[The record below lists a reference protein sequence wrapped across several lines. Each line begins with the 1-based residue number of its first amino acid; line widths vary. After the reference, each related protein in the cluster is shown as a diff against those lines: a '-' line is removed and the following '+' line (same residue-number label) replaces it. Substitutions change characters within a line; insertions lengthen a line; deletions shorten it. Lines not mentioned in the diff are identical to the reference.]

1 MLSQAG
7 ALLVKKSLRKSKN
20 YKYEPMREL
29 LASTNIGVLKAIN
42 QSSDADTARDRCCSY
57 QSRKTVTLTLS
68 RAFYFV
74 VPASTFNSYLK
85 PAERCYKLTCERV
98 NVAKKS

>member
-7 ALLVKKSLRKSKN
+7 ALLVKKSLRKSKY

-29 LASTNIGVLKAIN
+29 LAGTNIVLKAIN
-42 QSSDADTARDRCCSY
+42 QSIDDTARDSCFSY

-68 RAFYFV
+68 RAYYFV

>member
-7 ALLVKKSLRKSKN
+7 ALLVKKSLRKSKY

-29 LASTNIGVLKAIN
+29 LASTNIVLKAIN
-42 QSSDADTARDRCCSY
+42 QSIDDTARDSCSN
-57 QSRKTVTLTLS
+57 QNRKTVTLTLS

-74 VPASTFNSYLK
+74 VSASTFNSYLK